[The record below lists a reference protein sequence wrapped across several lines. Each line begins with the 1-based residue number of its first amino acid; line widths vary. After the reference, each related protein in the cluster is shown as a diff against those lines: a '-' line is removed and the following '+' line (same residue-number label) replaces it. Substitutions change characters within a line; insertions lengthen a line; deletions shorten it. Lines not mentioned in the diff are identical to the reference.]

1 MKATAGSNVLYPT
14 GFNPGHGPHKA
25 INGDLDDRFHFVSQR
40 GAKFGWMAVDLKKI
54 CKVLLDINYQLTLY
68 ILGLL
73 QYNHL
78 HFKPFETNLF
88 VIIREVLWL

>member
-1 MKATAGSNVLYPT
+1 MKATAGSNVDYPT
-14 GFNPGHGPHKA
+14 GFNPDWGPHKA
-25 INGDLDDRFHFVSQR
+25 INGDLDDRFPFSSQH

-73 QYNHL
+73 QYHHL
-78 HFKPFETNLF
+78 HLKPFETNLF